1 VNPVAAWRPLAG
13 PLLVA
18 VLAVAAVQD
27 VAVGRVQLPVAL
39 AGCAVVVGAW
49 ALGGARPHPAW
60 SVLMGLGSLGL
71 AWVGAFTASDVALAV
86 TVISLARRLPEV
98 AGAVLALGLLAASEA
113 IFGLRWHV
121 LNPANVLFGTLGA
134 AALFALV
141 VTTGRL
147 REEQERT
154 RAALEELQRSREA
167 QVEAA
172 RGAERIRLARE
183 IHDVL
188 GHTLSALA
196 VQLEGARLLLEHGG
210 ADATAVEAVARSHR
224 LAREGLDEARR
235 AVGTLR
241 GDDLPG
247 PDLLPELVDGFA
259 RDSGTEARLAVEG
272 EPADLAPDARLAVY
286 RTAQE
291 ALTNV
296 RRHARATRVD
306 LRLRWQPDGAEL
318 TVENDGVAPGAGPPR
333 AGYGLAG
340 MRERAELL
348 GGKLDLG
355 ADDGRF
361 RVRLWVPAVAPTE

>member
-1 VNPVAAWRPLAG
+1 VNRVAAWRPVTG
-13 PLLVA
+13 PLLAV
-18 VLAVAAVQD
+18 VLAVAALQD
-27 VAVGRVQLPVAL
+27 VAAGRVQLPVAL
-39 AGCAVVVGAW
+39 AGCAVVVAAW
-49 ALGGARPHPAW
+49 ALGRARPHHAW
-60 SVLMGLGSLGL
+60 PVLMGLGSLGL
-71 AWVGAFTASDVALAV
+71 AWAGAFTSSDVALAV

-98 AGAVLALGLLAASEA
+98 SGALVALGLLVASEA

-121 LNPANVLFGTLGA
+121 LNPANVLFVTLGA
-134 AALFALV
+134 GALFALV
-141 VTTGRL
+141 VTMGRL
-147 REEQERT
+147 RQEQERT
-154 RAALEELQRSREA
+154 RAALDELRRSREA
-167 QVEAA
+167 QVQAA

-196 VQLEGARLLLEHGG
+196 VQLEGARLLLEREG
-210 ADATAVEAVARSHR
+210 AAAPAVEAVTRSHR

-247 PDLLPELVDGFA
+247 PDLLPGLVDGFTN
-259 RDSGTEARLAVEG
+259 DSGTEARLAVEG
-272 EPADLAPDARLAVY
+272 EPADLGPDARLALY

-306 LRLRWQPDGAEL
+306 LRLRWRPDGAEL
-318 TVENDGVAPGAGPPR
+318 TVENDGVAPDAGPPR

-348 GGKLDLG
+348 GGKLELG